1 MCVSRSRLSEDEDVW
16 TPSVLWPPRPAGP
29 NHPITAHWR
38 LRGPAHFRGITSF
51 NTKIIL
57 SHFSVFLQPQT
68 LFFWEWLRHN
78 YVFIK
83 DEFVPL
89 KIRHGNK
96 QSTHF
101 KPIYVFVMTSV
112 TLDVWMM
119 QLHPQT
125 VTILPLQAS
134 LLSATCATFIRTL
147 EECMTLANQS
157 LTPDLRPPERVIT
170 PCKVNLN
177 KHHS

>member
-112 TLDVWMM
+112 TLVLMCEWCSCTLR
-119 QLHPQT
+119 QLPSS
-125 VTILPLQAS
+125 LCR
-134 LLSATCATFIRTL
+134 LLSSVQPAQPSSGL
-147 EECMTLANQS
+147 
-157 LTPDLRPPERVIT
+157 
-170 PCKVNLN
+170 
-177 KHHS
+177 